1 MRQGVPEGCC
11 SKGYASFKQVE
22 PWSWHIEVIP
32 GVSNSGTGR
41 QAHFTE
47 DFGVIK
53 LLIDSLFW
61 SLSALVIAG
70 KDGLTGSHFMFISEP
85 VAGGAAVALWSL

>member
-1 MRQGVPEGCC
+1 MKGFSQKYVCEDYVYKVTRNTGFYILRQGVSEGCS

-41 QAHFTE
+41 QAHFT
-47 DFGVIK
+47 DC
-53 LLIDSLFW
+53 
-61 SLSALVIAG
+61 
-70 KDGLTGSHFMFISEP
+70 P
-85 VAGGAAVALWSL
+85 